1 MAMNGH
7 LYDPN
12 ASLRSKIAGLVHERG
27 WSQKE
32 FARRAGLSR
41 QTVRE
46 ILEQTCHRRLRNR
59 TIFGCARA
67 LNMAVAD
74 LRGQSGLA
82 TSASVGVRNRPILT
96 EDLRYDLA
104 TQPQV
109 KQWLENEANEAARY
123 SQDEIGELLSMQG
136 TGGPLTAEGLQA
148 ALRLLDRK
156 RRLVERVQ
164 IIAGTEH
171 LSLLE
176 GIVDVLFERVQ
187 PYGNAG

>member
-1 MAMNGH
+1 MNGH
-7 LYDPN
+7 LCDLST
-12 ASLRSKIAGLVHERG
+12 SLSGKIAGLVRERG

-32 FARRAGLSR
+32 FARRAGLSL

-67 LNMAVAD
+67 LGMGVAD
-74 LRGQSGLA
+74 LRSQSIPSSPETLHA
-82 TSASVGVRNRPILT
+82 RNRSFLT
-96 EDLRYDLA
+96 EDLRYDMA

-109 KQWLENEANEAARY
+109 KQWLEDQGSEAARY
-123 SQDEIGELLSMQG
+123 TQDEIGELLSMQG
-136 TGGPLTAEGLQA
+136 TGGPLTAEGLQV

-156 RRLVERVQ
+156 RRLIERIHV
-164 IIAGTEH
+164 IAGTEH
-171 LSLLE
+171 LDMLE
-176 GIVDVLFERVQ
+176 SMVDCLFERVQ

>member
-1 MAMNGH
+1 MNGH
-7 LYDPN
+7 LCDQ
-12 ASLRSKIAGLVHERG
+12 SLGLSNKIAGLVRERG

-46 ILEQTCHRRLRNR
+46 ILEQTCRRRLRNR
-59 TIFGCARA
+59 TIFGCASALGVCVAQLRDDVHGQPPQTVDSANRA
-67 LNMAVAD
+67 VLV
-74 LRGQSGLA
+74 
-82 TSASVGVRNRPILT
+82 

-109 KQWLENEANEAARY
+109 KQWLENEGTEATRY
-123 SQDEIGELLSMQG
+123 SQEEISELLSMQG

-156 RRLVERVQ
+156 RKLIDRVHA
-164 IIAGTEH
+164 IAGTEY
-171 LSLLE
+171 LGLLE
-176 GIVDVLFERVQ
+176 KLVECLYERVQ